1 MRRGFLGG
9 TFNPPH
15 LGHVRAAA
23 KAAKELG
30 LEALYVIPAGIP
42 PHKELPEGGAAGDQ
56 RLEMTRLA
64 LEMSIISV
72 KPVISKTSYT
82 SLETFTSFVSS
93 TAFFSRR
100 ITRSP
105 ALDMY

>member
-1 MRRGFLGG
+1 
-9 TFNPPH
+9 
-15 LGHVRAAA
+15 
-23 KAAKELG
+23 
-30 LEALYVIPAGIP
+30 
-42 PHKELPEGGAAGDQ
+42 
-56 RLEMTRLA
+56 MTRLA